1 MKPNILFFAASLAL
15 VPLAAQVAPPG
26 ASTNSADL
34 SGLFD
39 RQNLT
44 AWCVVPFDAKT
55 RGPEQRAEMLQRLGF
70 KNFAY
75 DWLRKELSH
84 PGSGGG
90 RPRFNEDAGILNPST
105 DGLPPRSLPTGPA
118 ACSPV
123 DWVQTEL
130 RIAHLPPADWRQIQE
145 YFRAGYQV
153 VAVNTLAQWDR
164 VGPRSND
171 YPARIVSE
179 ADAYLR
185 RFVNLA
191 HDAGG
196 KAVFYLGPV
205 QSPLHS
211 ETFRAKHPDWLR
223 VNEDGSRAQD
233 YVNFRNPEVVTW
245 LCAQF
250 AYLAREYKADG
261 FWFDGYSPIALHT
274 YDEATRQAFKEFSK
288 GRDLPRQ
295 RDLHPREPLSL
306 QYLQWHEAYFAELA
320 NKIRQAIRAANP
332 TTVVYGNYSANRT
345 WYEPGWPMGEYP
357 AYYANAIDLPSVE
370 LYWDNPGDA
379 LFQQFVYAFTQGMSH
394 DRGARVWVQ
403 PHAHGTMGTP
413 PAVELLL
420 RCLEGAP
427 WGVYAEFVENAERE
441 EYCHQYVSEVKAR
454 EEWWKQSEAVPYI
467 GIVAS
472 EQTRLLMGK
481 DTLPKYFSHT
491 LGAFRALFEA
501 HLPLRVLSEY
511 DLENAELQGIRVLVL
526 PDVRVLSDRSSEV
539 IRRFV
544 KAGGGLVATCDTGLF
559 DQTLQPRSNFSL
571 ADLFHADYVSTRELT
586 TREESLSLWLAAPEH
601 PIVNDDIIKKEE
613 ATAWRNPGGPPP
625 ERGALEMVSSLT
637 SVRPREGGQTLV
649 LLAREPGKAAAAP
662 ALLASAYGEGRVV
675 YSPVGLDQAMF
686 FYPNAF
692 IGEILVNAAK
702 WAAGDAKPP
711 VETDGPLILAVT
723 YRRQPAQHR
732 TIVHLLNDQSSY
744 GRHSIYQ
751 KVLLPDHSLMGPWT
765 ARREVIPLHDIKVRC
780 RVSGV
785 TKATQEPEGLD
796 LSLKQ
801 LPNGT
806 VEVVVPKIDMYSLVV
821 FE

>member
-1 MKPNILFFAASLAL
+1 
-15 VPLAAQVAPPG
+15 
-26 ASTNSADL
+26 
-34 SGLFD
+34 
-39 RQNLT
+39 
-44 AWCVVPFDAKT
+44 
-55 RGPEQRAEMLQRLGF
+55 
-70 KNFAY
+70 
-75 DWLRKELSH
+75 
-84 PGSGGG
+84 
-90 RPRFNEDAGILNPST
+90 
-105 DGLPPRSLPTGPA
+105 
-118 ACSPV
+118 
-123 DWVQTEL
+123 
-130 RIAHLPPADWRQIQE
+130 
-145 YFRAGYQV
+145 
-153 VAVNTLAQWDR
+153 
-164 VGPRSND
+164 
-171 YPARIVSE
+171 
-179 ADAYLR
+179 
-185 RFVNLA
+185 
-191 HDAGG
+191 
-196 KAVFYLGPV
+196 
-205 QSPLHS
+205 
-211 ETFRAKHPDWLR
+211 
-223 VNEDGSRAQD
+223 
-233 YVNFRNPEVVTW
+233 
-245 LCAQF
+245 
-250 AYLAREYKADG
+250 
-261 FWFDGYSPIALHT
+261 
-274 YDEATRQAFKEFSK
+274 
-288 GRDLPRQ
+288 
-295 RDLHPREPLSL
+295 
-306 QYLQWHEAYFAELA
+306 
-320 NKIRQAIRAANP
+320 
-332 TTVVYGNYSANRT
+332 
-345 WYEPGWPMGEYP
+345 
-357 AYYANAIDLPSVE
+357 
-370 LYWDNPGDA
+370 
-379 LFQQFVYAFTQGMSH
+379 
-394 DRGARVWVQ
+394 
-403 PHAHGTMGTP
+403 
-413 PAVELLL
+413 
-420 RCLEGAP
+420 
-427 WGVYAEFVENAERE
+427 
-441 EYCHQYVSEVKAR
+441 
-454 EEWWKQSEAVPYI
+454 
-467 GIVAS
+467 
-472 EQTRLLMGK
+472 
-481 DTLPKYFSHT
+481 
-491 LGAFRALFEA
+491 
-501 HLPLRVLSEY
+501 
-511 DLENAELQGIRVLVL
+511 
-526 PDVRVLSDRSSEV
+526 VRVLSDRSSEV

-559 DQTLQPRSNFSL
+559 DQTLKPRPNFSL

-649 LLAREPGKAAAAP
+649 LLAREPGKASAAP